1 MRRVEFSASRE
12 KTINIIFPYD
22 VRVIDIVKKIEGR
35 KFDPI
40 KKLWYAKPIASNIDS
55 ILGLASY
62 GFAIDK
68 DVVVALKSMQKQ
80 KAQNIIGS
88 QASTAEFE
96 VEGLGGEL
104 MPFQKAGVMYASR
117 VKRCLLGDEM
127 GLGKS
132 IQALAT
138 IHNLQT
144 YPAIIVCP
152 ASLKYNWEKEAK
164 KWLPTK
170 TIQVITSKTKALTAD
185 ITILN
190 YDLLKKWLGS
200 LSQLSAKAIIYD
212 ECHLIKSNSA
222 ARTKAAKV
230 LSKNIPVRLGLSG
243 TPILNR
249 PQELVSQLTVLGRI
263 DDLGGL
269 WKFLQRYCN
278 AVQTK
283 WGWDMSGASNMEELN
298 DKLRA
303 ACYIRRLKKNVLP
316 ELPDK
321 RRTVIAV
328 DIDNKAEYN
337 KAQRDIIHY
346 LSDKKGKA
354 SANAARN
361 AEELI
366 KIEVL
371 KKLSV
376 DGKMAVAEE
385 WIENFLETG
394 EKLVVFA
401 HHRDIIGRLV
411 KKFPMA
417 VKIIGGDDAEDRQ
430 SAVEKF
436 QTDDDCKLIICS
448 IQSGGVGITLT
459 AASNVVFLELGWN
472 PAIHDQAE
480 DRCHRIGQKDAVN
493 AWYLLGRDTIDEDIW
508 ALIEKK
514 RQVVDAATD
523 GEDGQGGD
531 ESILAGL
538 KRLFMGGD
546 QKVD

>member
-68 DVVVALKSMQKQ
+68 DVVVALKSMQEQ

-190 YDLLKKWLGS
+190 YDLLKKWLSS

-459 AASNVVFLELGWN
+459 AASNVAFLELGWN

-546 QKVD
+546 QKG

>member
-1 MRRVEFSASRE
+1 MMRRVEFSASRE

-68 DVVVALKSMQKQ
+68 DVVVALKSMQEQ

-190 YDLLKKWLGS
+190 YDLLKKWLSS

-298 DKLRA
+298 DK
-303 ACYIRRLKKNVLP
+303 
-316 ELPDK
+316 
-321 RRTVIAV
+321 
-328 DIDNKAEYN
+328 
-337 KAQRDIIHY
+337 
-346 LSDKKGKA
+346 
-354 SANAARN
+354 
-361 AEELI
+361 
-366 KIEVL
+366 
-371 KKLSV
+371 
-376 DGKMAVAEE
+376 
-385 WIENFLETG
+385 
-394 EKLVVFA
+394 
-401 HHRDIIGRLV
+401 
-411 KKFPMA
+411 
-417 VKIIGGDDAEDRQ
+417 
-430 SAVEKF
+430 
-436 QTDDDCKLIICS
+436 
-448 IQSGGVGITLT
+448 
-459 AASNVVFLELGWN
+459 
-472 PAIHDQAE
+472 
-480 DRCHRIGQKDAVN
+480 
-493 AWYLLGRDTIDEDIW
+493 
-508 ALIEKK
+508 
-514 RQVVDAATD
+514 
-523 GEDGQGGD
+523 
-531 ESILAGL
+531 
-538 KRLFMGGD
+538 
-546 QKVD
+546 